1 MTVAPDVFVLRRV
14 SRGRFVH
21 LGGAGR
27 GEGWAGIVEAS
38 VEDDRA
44 VAEALRS
51 VRPVRVERTGSERI
65 FGPYYARSAAIV
77 PVSQDE
83 VVVFGSQEGTIDA
96 DDAAL
101 LAEAAEVNDSIGPSE
116 PAKQLADEL
125 EVLEAVRGAAAVAP
139 TPLTE
144 AMERLAGV
152 AADALSCELGIVYLA
167 AGERLAV
174 AERGWSLTVPR
185 NDVVTSLRNVLGG
198 SSFPF
203 CVQDAHTAPPPG
215 SLAQDKG
222 IRSYYLLELTGLAR
236 GALLV
241 AHTDAKPRGFTLLCR
256 RLGARVAETAS
267 AVLGVGI
274 TREWTGEEAARLQR
288 AFAELEESAG

>member
-1 MTVAPDVFVLRRV
+1 VTVAPDVFVLRRV

-21 LGGAGR
+21 LGGTGR

-38 VEDDRA
+38 LEDDRA

-51 VRPVRVERTGSERI
+51 VQPVRVERAGGERI

-83 VVVFGSQEGTIDA
+83 VVVFGSQDGTIDA

-101 LAEAAEVNDSIGPSE
+101 LAEAAQVNQTISPSGS
-116 PAKQLADEL
+116 AKQLADEL
-125 EVLEAVRGAAAVAP
+125 EVLEAVRAAATVPP
-139 TPLTE
+139 TPLAESME
-144 AMERLAGV
+144 ALAGV
-152 AADALSCELGIVYLA
+152 AADALSCELGIIYLA

-174 AERGWSLTVPR
+174 AEHGWSLTVPR
-185 NDVVTSLRNVLGG
+185 DKVVTSLRNVLGG

-256 RLGARVAETAS
+256 RLGARVAEVAS